1 MKYTINLNNEQ
12 HNIKVQIRLD
22 DECKNGHQDFSITGT
37 YWEIGERRTERN
49 AIGGGCMHDEILEA
63 FPEFLPFIKLH
74 LCDFDGVPM
83 HAVENMQYHM
93 ANGFNT
99 TRVKDDNFADKYCD
113 YYRITKTEF
122 DELSKAKTDKLYFQY
137 VFESLPIR
145 ARWKEEAQNA
155 IGQLE
160 ALTGEKFVNT
170 STRSRFTPLSDE
182 DRALV
187 IERIANNYYSPEA
200 IAEHELQ

>member
-1 MKYTINLNNEQ
+1 
-12 HNIKVQIRLD
+12 
-22 DECKNGHQDFSITGT
+22 
-37 YWEIGERRTERN
+37 
-49 AIGGGCMHDEILEA
+49 
-63 FPEFLPFIKLH
+63 
-74 LCDFDGVPM
+74 M

-93 ANGFNT
+93 ASGFNR
-99 TRVKDDNFADKYCD
+99 TRVKDENFAGEYCE
-113 YYRITKTEF
+113 YYRLTKAEF
-122 DELSKAKTDKLYFQY
+122 DALSKAKVDKLHFQY

-187 IERIANNYYSPEA
+187 IERIENNYYSPEA